1 MDRIIRCSACGEPVD
16 DADGFCEAC
25 GAQIA
30 SAAVSSGA
38 DGCVPRCPVCSAD
51 SVTQPAQVSAD
62 GYCESCGR
70 KVPSVRDH
78 VELDVGL
85 VAGVTDRGL
94 RHSRNEDAMALA
106 STLSA
111 GGPAA
116 VAVVCDGVSSAPRAD
131 EASLTA
137 VRAAVRVL
145 LAAVREGGDPAA
157 ASRAA

>member
-1 MDRIIRCSACGEPVD
+1 MTYPCPSCGQPFEV
-16 DADGFCEAC
+16 ADGFCEAC
-25 GAQIA
+25 GAPVVP
-30 SAAVSSGA
+30 AAVSPSA
-38 DGCVPRCPVCSAD
+38 DGRVLECPVCSAD
-51 SVTQPAQVSAD
+51 SSAPPAGISPD

-70 KVPSVRDH
+70 KVPSARDH

-85 VAGVTDRGL
+85 AAGVTDRGL

-106 STLSA
+106 ATV
-111 GGPAA
+111 GPEGPIA